1 MTDSEDKLDR
11 AVFRVLIHGTVD
23 DVWTELTRTDRPQGA
38 MFNSRMETTGIE
50 PGGQLRMRTPNG
62 KYTSVSGR
70 FIEVQKP
77 VRLSHTMRFTDQDDP
92 ECTVIYQ
99 LKEVEEGVEVTLT
112 VENIPLGTKSENNLR
127 RGGEFI
133 TSNLK
138 AIVETGKPTLGARML
153 YVLFKVMAP
162 LTPKR
167 CASVH
172 WPLHQS

>member
-1 MTDSEDKLDR
+1 
-11 AVFRVLIHGTVD
+11 
-23 DVWTELTRTDRPQGA
+23 
-38 MFNSRMETTGIE
+38 
-50 PGGQLRMRTPNG
+50 
-62 KYTSVSGR
+62 
-70 FIEVQKP
+70 
-77 VRLSHTMRFTDQDDP
+77 MRFTDQDDP